1 MGHQRIDR
9 SEWRWVA
16 LFASVVML
24 VTTIPYWLAWG
35 EDGWLSG
42 MGDLTFSGFF
52 YGVEDGHSY
61 LGKMRQGARGEL
73 SFSLFYTSEAHEAEP
88 LVFLPYLLPGWVV
101 GRVIDSDD
109 PALTPAL
116 LGVFHLMRVVF
127 GALMIA
133 VIYAFVSRFL
143 DQVRLRRLA
152 LALGV
157 FGGGLGIIQML
168 VLPGHTPLEMYTPEA
183 ASWLILLGIPHLAL
197 ARAALLGGL
206 LALIDAQ
213 DQPRWFGR
221 VLIAGLC
228 WLITGLAVP
237 FYLAILYCIAGA
249 WGLAAL
255 IRTRRFPT
263 ALFLR
268 AAAACGLTLPLFL
281 HYAAIFTGNPAFVVW
296 SVQNNLPSPPILDY
310 LFTYG
315 LIGVLALIA
324 FFRLPREMERRFML
338 LIGWLAAV
346 PFLVYLP
353 INVQRRMSEAVLIPL
368 AIFSAI
374 TLDRI
379 RRLPRLVIIAALCSS
394 SVVLLA
400 GNFFLT
406 GDKTYP
412 GFQPTA
418 RIAAFHWL
426 SAHAEPGA
434 VIMTAVETG
443 NALPAYADLRVFMGH
458 GPETLYWLGKTAQLE
473 AFYESRMTDAEI
485 LDLARHPCAPSF
497 ECEGPL
503 RYIYYGRDEG
513 NPPAD
518 GAMPRW
524 VQVLAPTLIYSQ
536 DGVDIYEVMSLP
548 EAG

>member
-1 MGHQRIDR
+1 MDKQRIDR
-9 SEWRWVA
+9 SEWRWVVV
-16 LFASVVML
+16 FAGVVML
-24 VTTIPYWLAWG
+24 LTTIPYWLAWR
-35 EDGWLSG
+35 EDGWSSE
-42 MGDLTFSGFF
+42 MGNLAFSGFF

-101 GRVIDSDD
+101 GRVINSSD

-133 VIYAFVSRFL
+133 VLYAFVARFL

-157 FGGGLGIIQML
+157 FGGGLGIIQLL

-213 DQPRWFGR
+213 DQPRWFSR
-221 VLIAGLC
+221 VLIVALC

-237 FYLAILYCIAGA
+237 FYLAILYCIIGA
-249 WGLAAL
+249 WGLATL
-255 IRTRRFPT
+255 VRTRCFPK
-263 ALFLR
+263 ALFVR
-268 AAAACGLTLPLFL
+268 AAVACGLTLPLFL
-281 HYAAIFTGNPAFVVW
+281 YYAAVFTGNPAFVVW
-296 SVQNNLPSPPILDY
+296 SAQNSLPSPPIVDY
-310 LFTYG
+310 LFAYG

-324 FFRLPREMERRFML
+324 FFRLPREMERRFMP

-368 AIFSAI
+368 AILSAI
-374 TLDRI
+374 TLDRM
-379 RRLPRLVIIAALCSS
+379 RRLPRIVIIAALCSS
-394 SVVLLA
+394 SVMLLGMSFLLA
-400 GNFFLT
+400 D
-406 GDKTYP
+406 DKTYP
-412 GFQPTA
+412 SFQPTA
-418 RIAAFHWL
+418 RIAAFNWL

-434 VIMTAVETG
+434 VIMTGVETG
-443 NALPAYADLRVFMGH
+443 NTLPAYADLHVFMGH
-458 GPETLYWLGKTAQLE
+458 GPETLYWQDKTAQLK
-473 AFYESRMTDAEI
+473 AFYGSEMTNIEI
-485 LDLARHPCAPSF
+485 LELARHPCAPSF
-497 ECEGPL
+497 ECAGPL
-503 RYIYYGRDEG
+503 RYIYYGEDESNYSSRDT
-513 NPPAD
+513 
-518 GAMPRW
+518 PRW
-524 VQVLAPTLIYSQ
+524 IPVLAPTLIYSQ
-536 DGVDIYEVMSLP
+536 DGIDIYEVASLP
-548 EAG
+548 DVE